1 MSLINTC
8 VRILVLGVAIGLS
21 PVVMANDPPPDGGP
35 SSQPCLVQF
44 SFVGLPAER
53 LLAAGLTPAQILAA
67 AERLGDA
74 AGQIDALDATLAQL
88 AAAQAQVRALRA
100 QAASGDPEA
109 VAQDLA
115 AALAAAQNLEA
126 QAAAF
131 RAALG
136 AIVLADATP
145 EQRTLA
151 ARAVSGA
158 KVGLDAALALAAAS
172 DTEHRRLAMALQAES
187 RSQRTGEVLDPDYQ
201 ETLASARSLPS
212 VTAAAERLVTLW
224 PALRQT
230 LAAPA
235 EGGNP

>member
-1 MSLINTC
+1 MSLRNMC
-8 VRILVLGVAIGLS
+8 VRMLALGVAIGLS
-21 PVVMANDPPPDGGP
+21 AATLADDPPSGGP
-35 SSQPCLVQF
+35 SSQSSLVQF

-53 LLAAGLTPAQILAA
+53 LLAAGLTPAQIHTA
-67 AERLGDA
+67 AERLRDA
-74 AGQIDALDATLAQL
+74 AGQVDALDATLAQL
-88 AAAQAQVRALRA
+88 VAAQAQVRALRA

-109 VAQDLA
+109 VAPDLA
-115 AALAAAQNLEA
+115 AAQAAVQNLEA
-126 QAAAF
+126 QASAA
-131 RAALG
+131 RTALG

-158 KVGLDAALALAAAS
+158 KVGLDAALALAGAS
-172 DTEHRRLAMALQAES
+172 DSEHRRLAVALQAES
-187 RSQRTGEVLDPDYQ
+187 RSQRIGEDLDPDYQ
-201 ETLASARSLPS
+201 EMLANARSLPS
-212 VTAAAERLVTLW
+212 VAAAADRLTTLW